1 VQLSIQNTRNI
12 ASRAFGLLL
21 HTRPFRKP
29 SPYHQKLMGYIAFDR
44 NSWHKQAALAHLGER
59 QTEVHF
65 MSFLASAKSILEAL
79 CSIHRSGIID
89 VLFCWTCLCGVFL
102 LVMG

>member
-1 VQLSIQNTRNI
+1 MNLPV
-12 ASRAFGLLL
+12 A
-21 HTRPFRKP
+21 PFILVP
-29 SPYHQKLMGYIAFDR
+29 APYHQKLMGYIGFDR

-65 MSFLASAKSILEAL
+65 TSFLASAKSILEAL
-79 CSIHRSGIID
+79 CSIHRSGIIN